1 MQCIDECRRS
11 VTILQPP
18 HTSLFCLLS
27 RLFFTLYYWIH
38 LFFKK
43 HIFIIKEVQ
52 VHEFQPRPPPW
63 LWASYITLGNLIIC
77 ISTHWVTKCHPNLHA
92 KQCNIWP
99 KVDPEFWWWK
109 MPSDCLLL
117 WFINL
122 ALNKS
127 APVPTS
133 IYLLPMKASPV
144 CFSLPDLTCL
154 NAIGSDRRTFSLCIL
169 T

>member
-1 MQCIDECRRS
+1 MQCIDECKLS

-18 HTSLFCLLS
+18 LQVCFVYYPFSFLHSTTELI
-27 RLFFTLYYWIH
+27 FFL
-38 LFFKK
+38 KK

-52 VHEFQPRPPPW
+52 VYEFQPRPPPW
-63 LWASYITLGNLIIC
+63 LWASCITLRNLIIC

-92 KQCNIWP
+92 KQYNIWP

-122 ALNKS
+122 ALNKN
-127 APVPTS
+127 APVLTS
-133 IYLLPMKASPV
+133 IYLLPMITSPA
-144 CFSLPDLTCL
+144 CFSLPDLPV
-154 NAIGSDRRTFSLCIL
+154 
-169 T
+169 